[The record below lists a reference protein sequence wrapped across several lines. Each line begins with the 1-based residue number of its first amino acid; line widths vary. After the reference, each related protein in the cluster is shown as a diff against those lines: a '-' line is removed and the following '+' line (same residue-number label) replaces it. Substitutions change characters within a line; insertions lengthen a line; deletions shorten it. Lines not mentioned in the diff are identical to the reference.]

1 MSSKKTQPTTGRRGK
16 KDRGAP
22 QEPRGAEPPKSEPG
36 PSVLADDP
44 AFDSLL
50 AEIMENPEKVYDAKL
65 PPETIKALMERL
77 NPYASVI
84 GERSKEQKHIAACS
98 YTNLRED
105 YLRRFV
111 MTSLISF
118 LHQMVREWEV
128 PSDQRSWIPAEH
140 EAEANSNRHPDE
152 LKPWQLVD
160 LVPCID
166 NLRRMA
172 GEAQKA
178 QNQADA
184 ITLELQEAE
193 LSAKE
198 TDDSSK
204 KQRLE
209 NLRGEAAN
217 TAANAAG
224 LQYAMTYELS
234 RLGIASERRLR
245 QSADVA
251 MKHVKVRE
259 ILAKYPERALRP
271 EKQKQTEMP
280 AALAKGIIEK
290 FVHHWFEYDPYLHV
304 RSAHDSK
311 EVKQKTSETD
321 LPGLSP
327 ARLVDAADPER
338 VPLEEILGSR
348 PQLADPEEAENAKT
362 LIATPLAYQTAV
374 ASLRDPDLGSALAF
388 ALAGD
393 TERRERFRRY
403 LLPLNADSPVRAA
416 LEKPPPQDTFHRWS
430 YFTEVNYEELRTA
443 TETLYNDKSDLD
455 WALALWDE
463 KRGSPEEVDKW
474 FEEFCKK
481 HQDTTP
487 SAIKA
492 LEFNAWTLLGDFK
505 ENRSRVQF
513 YNKNTEI
520 LKRILDRHA
529 QDKKIGAELMRER
542 VRQTKAKEIREL
554 GPDAPGL
561 AEYRR
566 GMVDTNPGGTPSA
579 LGAERVIPE
588 EEMKR
593 LEKAR
598 GDIKAAKELEFLE
611 TQEKIIADLTEVKKL
626 QPLTR
631 EQHKTLEEA
640 EANLARA
647 KEMIR
652 VPSDAV
658 QVDVFT
664 VDAGKGTIEKTHFYT
679 KAEGPQF
686 VEDSR
691 QDQKKVI
698 ESTGGSTHPTML
710 AQAAQALGAQ
720 RAMYAANAQMMAN
733 KSGGESAVA
742 SPPPPALAAM
752 EAHNNSKKP

>member
-1 MSSKKTQPTTGRRGK
+1 MSSNKKPTQRRGK

-22 QEPRGAEPPKSEPG
+22 EPQEAEAPKPKPPSIP
-36 PSVLADDP
+36 ADDP
-44 AFDSLL
+44 AFDALL

-65 PPETIKALMERL
+65 APETIKALMARL

-111 MTSLISF
+111 MTSLVSF

-128 PSDQRSWIPAEH
+128 PPDQRSWIPAEH
-140 EAEANSNRHPDE
+140 EAEASANRHPDE

-160 LVPCID
+160 LLPCID

-184 ITLELQEAE
+184 VHIELQGAE
-193 LSAKE
+193 LSAAEK
-198 TDDSSK
+198 DDPAK

-209 NLRGEAAN
+209 ALRAEAAN

-224 LQYAMTYELS
+224 LQYAMTYELC

-245 QSADVA
+245 QSADAA
-251 MKHVKVRE
+251 MQHVKVRE
-259 ILAKYPERALRP
+259 VLAKYPERSLRP
-271 EKQKQTEMP
+271 EKHKQTEIP
-280 AALAKGIIEK
+280 AAVAKGIIEK

-304 RSAHDSK
+304 RSAHDGK

-321 LPGLSP
+321 VPGLSP
-327 ARLVDAADPER
+327 AARLVDAADPER
-338 VPLEEILGSR
+338 VPLEEILGTR
-348 PQLADPEEAENAKT
+348 PQLTDPEEAENAKT
-362 LIATPLAYQTAV
+362 LIASPRAYQTAV

-393 TERRERFRRY
+393 AGRRERFRRY
-403 LLPLNADSPVRAA
+403 ILPLDADSPARAA
-416 LEKPPPQDTFHRWS
+416 LERPPPQDTFHRWS

-443 TETLYNDKSDLD
+443 TETLYGDKSDLD

-474 FEEFCKK
+474 FEDFCKK

-542 VRQTKAKEIREL
+542 VRQTKAREIREL

-561 AEYRR
+561 ADYRR
-566 GMVDTNPGGTPSA
+566 GMVETNPGGTPSA

-611 TQEKIIADLTEVKKL
+611 TQEKIIAELTEVKKA
-626 QPLTR
+626 QPLSR
-631 EQHKTLEEA
+631 EQLKTLEEA
-640 EANLARA
+640 EANLVRA

-652 VPSDAV
+652 VPRDAV

-664 VDAGKGTIEKTHFYT
+664 VDAGKGTIEKSHFYT

-691 QDQKKVI
+691 QDLKKAI
-698 ESTGGSTHPTML
+698 DDTNGSTHPAML
-710 AQAAQALGAQ
+710 AQTAQALGAQ
-720 RAMYAANAQMMAN
+720 RALLAANAQMLAN
-733 KSGGESAVA
+733 KGGGGGPPPA

-752 EAHNNSKKP
+752 EAHNAKKS